1 MSLLPFSA
9 VVGQDDARLAL
20 LLGAVDPGLGGVL
33 LTGEKGTAK
42 TTLVRAL
49 ADILPG
55 ISVVAGCRFSCDP
68 SVPDPLCPDGP
79 HAADAVA
86 VFRPAR
92 LVELPL
98 GATDDRI
105 TGSLDVPRV
114 LAGAPTA
121 EAFVPGLL
129 AQAHRGVLYVDE
141 INLLPDHLVDVL
153 LDAAATGVA
162 TVEREGISLRHA
174 SRFLL
179 VGTMNPEEG
188 ELRPQ
193 LLDRFGLCVPVV
205 ASPDPARRAAAVRA
219 RLSHDLF
226 GATSAQGAAGQ
237 LLTSQIAVAAGAR
250 ASVKLSDEALLRITT
265 ACAALGVDGLRGDL
279 VTARAALAHAAWQGR
294 PEVTEAD
301 IRAAARLALPHRR
314 RRGPFDDPG
323 MDDAQLDEAFGGPED
338 SAGGDPSG
346 GGAPGSL
353 ESDDG
358 GPDDGGPDGGGPDG
372 GPEDRGPGGGGNGG
386 RGAGAAN
393 GGAAGNGARGGPVPE
408 PWTTGAAGTT
418 GRPQPERTG
427 AAQDRAERN
436 GTERDRAERNGTEPA
451 RGSVAGGTVFSVR
464 HLQARGLGTGS
475 GGRRSRSRG
484 PGGRPAGSATTA
496 VSPDLTATVRAAALA
511 RPGQPFAV
519 RPGDLRRWLRRGR
532 ESNLV
537 ILLLDT
543 SGSMAARRRT
553 ATVSAV
559 ALSLLRDSYRRR
571 DRVALLAFRGREAT
585 VVVPPTRSAGLAA
598 QRLHGL
604 PAGGQTPLAA
614 GLEAARTLAR
624 REYWREPDR
633 RPLLVVVTDGRAT
646 GGPDAMGRARH
657 AARALARFPGLSG
670 VVVDAEDGPVRLG
683 LAGVLAAD
691 LDAELVTVAGLASAS
706 PARRDDAARV
716 LGAIIRAKEAA

>member
-49 ADILPG
+49 AAILPG

-68 SVPDPLCPDGP
+68 AAPDPLCPDGP
-79 HAADAVA
+79 HAAGCRSE
-86 VFRPAR
+86 FRPAR

-114 LAGAPTA
+114 LAGAPTS
-121 EAFVPGLL
+121 EAFMPGLL

-205 ASPDPARRAAAVRA
+205 ASADPRRRADAVRA
-219 RLSHDLF
+219 RLEHDLF
-226 GATSAQGAAGQ
+226 GATAEQGAAGQ
-237 LLTSQIAVAAGAR
+237 ELTSRIAVAQAGLGA
-250 ASVKLSDEALLRITT
+250 VKLGDEALLRITT

-279 VTARAALAHAAWQGR
+279 VTARAALGHAAWAGR
-294 PEVTEAD
+294 AEVSEAD

-338 SAGGDPSG
+338 R
-346 GGAPGSL
+346 
-353 ESDDG
+353 
-358 GPDDGGPDGGGPDG
+358 
-372 GPEDRGPGGGGNGG
+372 GPEDRGPEPGPEGGVPENGTPGDGPEGDGPGDGGPDGRGPDGRGPDDRGPDDRGPSGRGPGG
-386 RGAGAAN
+386 LRADAGPAGPPPRDGRIPEPWAPDPAGQPQPEGAGA
-393 GGAAGNGARGGPVPE
+393 
-408 PWTTGAAGTT
+408 
-418 GRPQPERTG
+418 QP
-427 AAQDRAERN
+427 DRA
-436 GTERDRAERNGTEPA
+436 AAPA
-451 RGSVAGGTVFSVR
+451 RGSVGGGTVFSVR

-484 PGGRPAGSATTA
+484 PGGRPAGSAATA
-496 VSPDLTATVRAAALA
+496 TSPDLTATVRAAALA

-519 RPGDLRRWLRRGR
+519 TPGDLRRWLRRGR

-571 DRVALLAFRGREAT
+571 DRVALLTFGGREAT

-598 QRLHGL
+598 QRLQGL

-614 GLEAARTLAR
+614 GLEAARKLAR
-624 REYWREPDR
+624 REFWREPDR

-646 GGPDAMGRARH
+646 GGRDALASARH
-657 AARALARFPGLSG
+657 AARRLAGFPGLSG

-691 LDAELVTVAGLASAS
+691 LGAERVTVAGLASAS
-706 PARRDDAARV
+706 PARRDDAAHV
-716 LGAIIRAKEAA
+716 LAAIIRAKEAA